1 MKNRANYVQS
11 VTSMWW
17 ISFFAFIDYKTTVH
31 PCQRHIHF
39 SQDRDLAADNA
50 LWSRAKRGAVVDERR
65 RRRRLFVRDEYRKTG
80 LGFTRARVCVLG
92 GREPR
97 QSSSPRDIAQRRHL
111 FSLSRYA
118 PQ

>member
-1 MKNRANYVQS
+1 
-11 VTSMWW
+11 MWW

-50 LWSRAKRGAVVDERR
+50 LWSRAKRGAAVNERR
-65 RRRRLFVRDEYRKTG
+65 RRRRLFVRAEYRKHGGRKTG
-80 LGFTRARVCVLG
+80 LGFTRARVCMLG
-92 GREPR
+92 GKREPR